1 MKTKLNLSLMVLV
14 LTTISCS
21 KIERGNNTLTES
33 LNNAGN
39 VLFYTNA
46 QMILNCGEFDV
57 DIYIDNVL
65 VGTLTRAFLPTGSV
79 PSCNEVNSEEI
90 VKIQKKEGSYSYVA
104 LINCS
109 NYGKCEGEFIVSKDS
124 CTKVFLDIY
133 KCETLNKQK

>member
-46 QMILNCGEFDV
+46 KMILNCGEFDV

-79 PSCNEVNSEEI
+79 PSCNEVNRE
-90 VKIQKKEGSYSYVA
+90 
-104 LINCS
+104 
-109 NYGKCEGEFIVSKDS
+109 
-124 CTKVFLDIY
+124 
-133 KCETLNKQK
+133 